1 MDVDDYRAHS
11 PYSDPRHHTAL
22 LDAVPAGLPTVAATA
37 RNVIVHYRAGGVE
50 LPDVRQAEV
59 NLRWMDRILD
69 TDQSRFPLPLTAER
83 PAAERVAGCCRDHA
97 LFVVA
102 ALRQHGVP
110 ARSRVGF
117 AGYFVPGWHHDH
129 VLAEW
134 WNGERW
140 VWSDPELDPGGEQP
154 FDGYDI
160 DPEAGHFESAARVW
174 LAYRAGRIDPDTYG
188 VDPSLPIRG
197 DWLVHDYVLLELA
210 HRHRDEVL
218 LWDEFGAMTED
229 LTGADLTLVDE
240 VAALLV
246 AADRATPPPGGSWP
260 GGTPRTP
267 GCVRGRLCAAPTRS
281 RRDRRRGP
289 AALTRTATVRRQVT
303 EAARA
308 SRAVA
313 PRHLGCGAG

>member
-11 PYSDPRHHTAL
+11 PYSDPRRHSAL
-22 LDAVPAGLPTVAATA
+22 LDAVPADLPTVAATA
-37 RNVIVHYRAGGVE
+37 RNVIIHYRAGGVE

-69 TDQSRFPLPLTAER
+69 ADQSRFPLPLTAER

-97 LFVVA
+97 LLTVA
-102 ALRQHGVP
+102 ALRQHGIP

-117 AGYFVPGWHHDH
+117 VSYFEPGWHHDH

-140 VWSDPELDPGGEQP
+140 VWSDPELDPAGDQP

-174 LAYRAGRIDPDTYG
+174 LAHRAGRIDPDTYG

-197 DWLVHDYVLLELA
+197 DWLIHDYVLLELA
-210 HRHRDEVL
+210 HRHKDEVL

-229 LTGADLTLVDE
+229 LTAADLPLVDE
-240 VAALLV
+240 VATLLV
-246 AADRATPPPGGSWP
+246 AADRGD
-260 GGTPRTP
+260 
-267 GCVRGRLCAAPTRS
+267 AAAERE
-281 RRDRRRGP
+281 
-289 AALTRTATVRRQVT
+289 LTRRYASDARLRPGPTVHCADPVSGVTADVDLRR
-303 EAARA
+303 
-308 SRAVA
+308 
-313 PRHLGCGAG
+313 